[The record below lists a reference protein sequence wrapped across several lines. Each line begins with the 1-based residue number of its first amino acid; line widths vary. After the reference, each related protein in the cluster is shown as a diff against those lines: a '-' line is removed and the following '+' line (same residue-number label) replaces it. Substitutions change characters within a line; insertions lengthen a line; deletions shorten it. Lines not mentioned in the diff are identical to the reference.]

1 MWGRPKMAEGPFDIQ
16 QHGGTAVVRL
26 VGELDV
32 DTAGGLY
39 DQLRALRARDDV
51 DHVVLDFAE
60 LEGFESAGI
69 AVISLAS
76 EEFEKQGH
84 TIEAR
89 NLSSSNQQ
97 ALEMMPSRLTPAR
110 PEGADETFFERV
122 GDSAF
127 VAYDA
132 LLHLAELLYDTL
144 RMLAL
149 TATRR
154 RKLPLDATLEQAVL
168 IGVDAFFII
177 ALLSFLLGLIMA
189 FQSAYQLR
197 QFGANIYVANLVG
210 ISMVREFGPM
220 MTAIMLAGR
229 SGSAIAAE
237 LGTMTVQEEVD
248 ALKTMGINPVRFLV
262 LPRLVALTVVQPA
275 LTLMSGFI
283 GMIGGFVIGV
293 LLLDLS
299 SNVYF
304 EQTVDAVTGG
314 DFSHALIKSV
324 VFAWIIGIT
333 ACYSG
338 LQIKGGAASVGKA
351 TTRSVVASI
360 FLIIVADSI
369 FATAATLLS
378 EDW

>member
-1 MWGRPKMAEGPFDIQ
+1 MAKEPFHIQ
-16 QHGGTAVVRL
+16 VEHGTAVVAL
-26 VGELDV
+26 VGELGIEN
-32 DTAGGLY
+32 AGVLY
-39 DQLRALRARDDV
+39 DQLRALRKRSDV
-51 DHVVLDFAE
+51 DHVVLDFE
-60 LEGFESAGI
+60 RLEEFESSGI
-69 AVISLAS
+69 AVVSLAS
-76 EEFEKQGH
+76 AEFEKDGH

-89 NLSSSNQQ
+89 HLSSSQQ
-97 ALEMMPSRLTPAR
+97 RALQMMPSRLTPAR

-127 VAYDA
+127 DAYDS
-132 LLHLAELLYDTL
+132 LLHLAELLYDTI
-144 RMLAL
+144 RMFGL
-149 TATRR
+149 TLIRK
-154 RKLPLDATLEQAVL
+154 RKLRLDATVEQAVL
-168 IGVDAFFII
+168 IGVDAFLII

-262 LPRLVALTVVQPA
+262 LPRLAALTVVQPA

-293 LLLDLS
+293 ILLDLS

-304 EQTVDAVTGG
+304 EQTVDALTGG

>member
-1 MWGRPKMAEGPFDIQ
+1 MAEEPFEIQMEGP
-16 QHGGTAVVRL
+16 TAVVRL
-26 VGELDV
+26 TGELDV
-32 DTAGGLY
+32 DNAGGLY
-39 DQLRALRARDDV
+39 DQLRALRKKEDV
-51 DHVVLDFAE
+51 THVVLDFAD

-69 AVISLAS
+69 AVVSLATA
-76 EEFEKQGH
+76 EFEKDGRK
-84 TIEAR
+84 IEAK
-89 NLSSSNQQ
+89 NLSSSHRQ
-97 ALEMMPSRLTPAR
+97 ALQMMPSRLTPAK
-110 PEGADETFFERV
+110 PEGADETYFERA
-122 GDSAF
+122 GETAF
-127 VAYDA
+127 AAYDA

-144 RMLAL
+144 RMFFL
-149 TATRR
+149 TVTRR
-154 RKLPLDATLEQAVL
+154 RKLPFEATLEQAVL
-168 IGVDAFFII
+168 IGVDAFLII

-248 ALKTMGINPVRFLV
+248 ALKTMGIDPVRFLV
-262 LPRLVALTVVQPA
+262 LPRLVALTIVQPA

-283 GMIGGFVIGV
+283 GMVGGWVIGV
-293 LLLDLS
+293 ILLDLS
-299 SNVYF
+299 SNVYY
-304 EQTVDAVTGG
+304 EQTVEAVTGG

-369 FATAATLLS
+369 FATAATILS
-378 EDW
+378 PEW